1 MQYLILVLLLVT
13 LSSQNLLTKNY
24 FVKASISSSYIFS
37 GFTVFFS
44 LTYFTVTGISS
55 FDFSEII
62 KLLPYCLSFALTYGL
77 AVISSK
83 ASIGCGPL
91 SLSALFSSYSL
102 MIPTLY
108 GLFVSG
114 DDVTFTGIFG
124 ISLLVIS
131 IILVNLKK
139 EDARI
144 TPKWI
149 FFVVLGLVSNG
160 ICTLIQRLQQEDF
173 NGKYKSEFMV
183 IALALVAFFMLTG
196 AIIGCTRR
204 KAVLADKQLYL
215 NASLC
220 GFANGFTNHMTM
232 LLVAYLPS
240 SVMYPTISAGS
251 IVISTLAAIF
261 IYNEK
266 LSRMKIA
273 GFVIGT
279 ASVVLLNI

>member
-37 GFTVFFS
+37 GFTVFFFFFF
-44 LTYFTVTGISS
+44 FTVTGISS

-131 IILVNLKK
+131 II
-139 EDARI
+139 
-144 TPKWI
+144 
-149 FFVVLGLVSNG
+149 
-160 ICTLIQRLQQEDF
+160 
-173 NGKYKSEFMV
+173 
-183 IALALVAFFMLTG
+183 
-196 AIIGCTRR
+196 
-204 KAVLADKQLYL
+204 
-215 NASLC
+215 
-220 GFANGFTNHMTM
+220 
-232 LLVAYLPS
+232 
-240 SVMYPTISAGS
+240 
-251 IVISTLAAIF
+251 
-261 IYNEK
+261 
-266 LSRMKIA
+266 
-273 GFVIGT
+273 
-279 ASVVLLNI
+279 